1 MNCAEL
7 QACLAP
13 LLDGELEPDELEAA
27 ADHLESCEACAALV
41 EKLATVPLRPSDPQ
55 PPASP
60 EFWDA
65 MDQALA
71 AEAERPPGP
80 LERVRGWL
88 GAELRLSRAAVLA
101 YLALLALA
109 FGWHLL
115 RPEAVAPLPVPVP
128 APVAV
133 EQPQEPAPAGPPPP
147 ARRSQK
153 LEKASY
159 APAQQTF

>member
-7 QACLAP
+7 QACVAP

-27 ADHLESCEACAALV
+27 ADHLESCEACAVLV
-41 EKLATVPLRPSDPQ
+41 EKLATVPLRPSSTQ
-55 PPASP
+55 PPAAP

-65 MDQALA
+65 MDRALA
-71 AEAERPPGP
+71 AEAERPAGP

-88 GAELRLSRAAVLA
+88 GAELRLSRGAVLI
-101 YLALLALA
+101 YLALLLLA
-109 FGWHLL
+109 VGWRLL
-115 RPEAVAPLPVPVP
+115 GPEAAPPLPGS
-128 APVAV
+128 AAV
-133 EQPQEPAPAGPPPP
+133 EQPAEPAPSADPPP